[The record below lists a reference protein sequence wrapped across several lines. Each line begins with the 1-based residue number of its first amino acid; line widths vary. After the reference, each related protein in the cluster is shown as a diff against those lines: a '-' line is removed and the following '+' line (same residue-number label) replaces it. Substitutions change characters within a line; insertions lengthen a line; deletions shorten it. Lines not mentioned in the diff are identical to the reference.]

1 MSDFPWEAAL
11 AALGVLV
18 PIGLALYEFAVV
30 GRKRLGYRVQM
41 DTTATDAVHSMYETT
56 GALQQ
61 LRRAG
66 DGEPLVAPSFV
77 LLRIENDGA
86 TNIVPEDYSV
96 LDDDKV
102 GIRVHFPGRHVAG
115 MVVTELSS
123 DFLRPSFG
131 PDSGLHVHDD
141 VIELPK
147 VPLNRGAHYK
157 VLAALDHASDA
168 EAESDPKVVGGIRG
182 GVGTGAI
189 RETSNHDR
197 APRRILALVFFL
209 VLIVLGQLAVS
220 QLTPRGSLEC
230 AQGRLTLT
238 GSSAFREV
246 GMKAAES
253 YQRSCPRAKIDF
265 AFSDSGS
272 GLNSLT
278 AAGKDRQDGHPEM
291 IAFSDGKKRDNLP
304 MLVPRPIALS
314 LFSLVV
320 NKGAQVQDLEPEQI
334 RQIYA
339 GEVGNWDR
347 FGGANLPVRL
357 VSREVASGTRQT
369 LEKQLLGGAWE
380 PPENSQDCESRAPGS
395 PVSVVR
401 CELPGTDEV
410 IDTVTRTPG
419 AIGYAEAGAARAA
432 KDRGELFAARIG
444 GQEPTADGAN
454 DGAYPFWET
463 EYAYTYGEPQAH
475 SLTASFLRY
484 LTTQVGSDIIREQG
498 SHVPC
503 ANLDEPLQCRPS

>member
-1 MSDFPWEAAL
+1 MSDFPWEIAL

-61 LRRAG
+61 LRRDG

-131 PDSGLHVHDD
+131 PNSGLHVHDD

-157 VLAALDHASDA
+157 VLAALDHAPDA
-168 EAESDPKVVGGIRG
+168 EAEAEPKVVGGIRG
-182 GVGTGAI
+182 GVDTGAI
-189 RETSNHDR
+189 RETSNHGR

-209 VLIVLGQLAVS
+209 VLIVLGQLAVA

-230 AQGRLTLT
+230 AQGELTLT
-238 GSSAFREV
+238 GSSAFKAV
-246 GMKAAES
+246 GEAAAKS
-253 YQRSCPRAKIDF
+253 YVDSCPQAKIKSS
-265 AFSDSGS
+265 FSDSGG
-272 GLNSLT
+272 GLTTLT
-278 AAGKDRQDGHPEM
+278 AAGDAAQDGHPEM
-291 IAFSDGKKRDNLP
+291 ISFSDGKKPDDMP
-304 MLVPRPIALS
+304 MLIPRPIALS
-314 LFSLVV
+314 LFSLVI
-320 NKGAQVQDLEPEQI
+320 NEEAEVQDLTADQI
-334 RQIYA
+334 RDLYA
-339 GEVGNWDR
+339 GRIDNWEQV
-347 FGGANLPVRL
+347 GGADLPVRL
-357 VSREVASGTRQT
+357 VTRDLDSGTRT
-369 LEKQLLGGAWE
+369 ALTERVLDGAW
-380 PPENSQDCESRAPGS
+380 GS
-395 PVSVVR
+395 PVNSRNCEDRLPDAPATVVR
-401 CELPGTDEV
+401 CERSSTTEAINAVSDV
-410 IDTVTRTPG
+410 DG
-419 AIGYAEAGAARAA
+419 AIGYAEAGTARTAQEGG
-432 KDRGELFAARIG
+432 RLSLVRID
-444 GQEPTADGAN
+444 GQEPTTDGAN

-463 EYAYTYGEPQAH
+463 EYAYTYDEPRPH

-484 LTTQVGSDIIREQG
+484 LTTQVGSDIIREQR